1 MINMFNYNWFKDGL
15 SQKGEQKLFIR
26 FVTAFC
32 YCCLRDSRVSLLRQ
46 AFIFSE
52 EISCVVIN
60 FGMEICVCG
69 LLFHVRTF
77 TQKKPRGI
85 VRFLNLDA
93 LWQQVSPKIVFKILQ
108 RVVLFSGGKKSYFL
122 ASFTCNFLGGFFV

>member
-1 MINMFNYNWFKDGL
+1 MVCLK
-15 SQKGEQKLFIR
+15 KGEQKLFIR

-32 YCCLRDSRVSLLRQ
+32 YCCLRDPRISLLRQ

-52 EISCVVIN
+52 EISCLVIN

-77 TQKKPRGI
+77 TQKAKGKCSISQSLMHFGDPQI
-85 VRFLNLDA
+85 V
-93 LWQQVSPKIVFKILQ
+93 W
-108 RVVLFSGGKKSYFL
+108 
-122 ASFTCNFLGGFFV
+122 